1 MEVLE
6 EAHERQHRGNN
17 HVELRVCCVNSLL
30 IVLQPDM
37 QPIWSLIVQDATD
50 MLDRGSSSY
59 GLSSEEPFYLL

>member
-6 EAHERQHRGNN
+6 EAYEHQHRGNN
-17 HVELRVCCVNSLL
+17 HVELRVCRVNSLL

-37 QPIWSLIVQDATD
+37 QPIWSLIVQDTTD
-50 MLDRGSSSY
+50 MLDSGSSY